1 MVRLSQQLHAA
12 REPAAAEPAAT
23 LLLLRDTPQGLEIL
37 MTRRSAM
44 MRFAPG
50 AYVFPGG
57 RVETADVQAR
67 PIALR
72 RRTQSRHHL
81 AHAVAAVR
89 ETFEELGVLLAEH
102 ADGRPVT
109 AQDVAALDRHAHAP
123 QPFAQ
128 QCAARK
134 LRLATDRIWPLAHWV
149 TDRDL
154 PKRFDVLFMVA
165 RMPEGQAPRA
175 DDIEQFEPTWVRPAD
190 ALARHEAGHF
200 PMIFPTV
207 RTLQRLAD
215 YHRVDAV
222 LQACIREQPLWSS
235 CPRGAWLEGREA
247 RYMEHDAPY
256 GELALACPDGQLLH
270 HLDWQTHTPVPLLR
284 NVRRLTAP
292 NPSAMTG
299 PGTNSYI
306 VGDAQSGYI
315 VIDPGPNDFGHV
327 GRLWRATNGDIRAI
341 VCTHSHADHSPG
353 AQPLQALCQAARP
366 PILGL
371 PSAPTARASAR
382 FVPDRALANHERL
395 VLESAPPDD
404 SGGTQARTTHTL
416 RVLHTPG
423 HAANH
428 LCLFLEEDGLLFSG
442 DHILNGSTTV
452 IDPPDG
458 NMSAYLESLDR
469 LDAACEALH
478 AEFILPAH
486 GHVLG
491 FARKAIA
498 RLKAHRLQ
506 REAKVAAALRRQPNG
521 TPEDWLPIAYSDT
534 PRALWPV
541 ALRSLQAHVERLREL
556 EARQAQPRRATT
568 P

>member
-1 MVRLSQQLHAA
+1 MVRPSQQLHAA
-12 REPAAAEPAAT
+12 REPATAQAAAT
-23 LLLLRDTPQGLEIL
+23 LILLRDSPAGMEVL

-44 MRFAPG
+44 TRFAPG
-50 AYVFPGG
+50 AFVFPGG
-57 RVETADVQAR
+57 RVEEADVQAR

-102 ADGRPVT
+102 ADGRPVS
-109 AQDVAALDRHAHAP
+109 AQEVAALDRHPLPAL
-123 QPFAQ
+123 PFAQ
-128 QCAARK
+128 QCAARG
-134 LRLATDRIWPLAHWV
+134 LRLSTDRIWAMAHWL
-149 TDRDL
+149 TDLDL
-154 PKRFDVLFMVA
+154 PKRFDVLCMVA
-165 RMPEGQAPRA
+165 RMPEGQQPKA
-175 DDIEQFEPTWVRPAD
+175 DEVEQFEPTWVRPAD
-190 ALARHEAGHF
+190 ALAWHEDERF
-200 PMIFPTV
+200 PLIFSTL
-207 RTLQRLAD
+207 RTLQRLAAFD
-215 YHRVDAV
+215 RVDAV
-222 LQACIREQPLWSS
+222 LQACAREKPLWQS
-235 CPRGAWLEGREA
+235 CPRGAWLDGREV

-256 GELALACPDGQLLH
+256 GELALTCPDGQLQH
-270 HLDWQTHTPVPLLR
+270 SLDWQSLRPVPLLR

-292 NPSAMTG
+292 NAGAMTG

-327 GRLWRATNGDIRAI
+327 GRLWRATGGNIRAI

-353 AQPLQALCQAARP
+353 AQPLQALCQNVKP

-371 PSAPTARASAR
+371 PSAHTARSNAR
-382 FVPDRALANHERL
+382 FVPDRSLENHERL
-395 VLESAPPDD
+395 VLEGDPVAEGPH
-404 SGGTQARTTHTL
+404 RRLRHTL

-458 NMSAYLESLDR
+458 NMSAYLDSLDA
-469 LDAACEALH
+469 LDATCEELQV
-478 AEFILPAH
+478 EYVLPAH

-491 FARKAIA
+491 FARNAIA

-506 REAKVAAALRRQPNG
+506 REAKVAAALRQNPHG
-521 TPEDWLPIAYSDT
+521 TPEEWLSVAYSDT

-541 ALRSLQAHVERLREL
+541 ALRSLQAHVDRLREL
-556 EARQAQPRRATT
+556 AARRAEIQRANAA
-568 P
+568 

>member
-1 MVRLSQQLHAA
+1 MVRPSQQLHAA
-12 REPAAAEPAAT
+12 RDSAAAQAAAT
-23 LLLLRDTPQGLEIL
+23 LLLLRDTPDGLEVL
-37 MTRRSAM
+37 MTRRSPVT
-44 MRFAPG
+44 RFAPG

-57 RVETADVQAR
+57 RVEEADVLAR
-67 PIALR
+67 PIAMR

-102 ADGRPVT
+102 ADGRPVQ
-109 AQDVAALDRHAHAP
+109 AHEVVAMDRSASAP
-123 QPFAQ
+123 ASFAQ
-128 QCAARK
+128 QCASRG
-134 LRLATDRIWPLAHWV
+134 LRLSTDRIWALAHWL

-154 PKRFDVLFMVA
+154 PKRFDVLFMAA
-165 RMPEGQAPRA
+165 RMPEGQTPQA
-175 DDIEQFEPTWVRPAD
+175 DEVEQFEPTWVRPSD
-190 ALARHEAGHF
+190 ALARHEAGNF
-200 PMIFPTV
+200 PLIFTTV
-207 RTLQRLAD
+207 RTLQRLVAFN
-215 YHRVDAV
+215 RVDAV
-222 LQACIREQPLWSS
+222 LQACMREKPLWSS
-235 CPRGAWLEGREA
+235 CPRGGWLEGREA
-247 RYMEHDAPY
+247 RYMEQDNPY
-256 GELALACPDGQLLH
+256 GELALICPDGQLQH
-270 HLDWQTHTPVPLLR
+270 TLDWQTHSPVALLR

-353 AQPLQALCQAARP
+353 AQPLQALCQTPRP

-382 FVPDRALANHERL
+382 FVPDRAMANHERL
-395 VLESAPPDD
+395 QLEGAPLAD
-404 SGGTQARTTHTL
+404 GTRVTHTL

-458 NMSAYLESLDR
+458 NMSDYLESLDR
-469 LDAACEALH
+469 LDATCDELQ

-491 FARKAIA
+491 FARTAIA

-506 REAKVAAALRRQPNG
+506 REAKVAAALRQRPDG
-521 TPEDWLPIAYSDT
+521 TPEDWLAIAYGDT

-556 EARQAQPRRATT
+556 ETRRADARGPTVG
-568 P
+568 